1 MLGNAVV
8 LVFGLL
14 ACQDSTPAVVK
25 LSGIEGPVR
34 SADPQRAT
42 AIVVNAAGQPLE
54 GHQIGWLSG
63 DPALLSVNAQGHFIC
78 HKEGRVDLTATSG
91 ALTATAPV
99 ECAVVSE
106 LKTDELA
113 AGAMT
118 LGGSG
123 DPPEQAATVSRVETV
138 AEKPRADPPS
148 TAQRLRSTP
157 PVATTRT
164 GVVVDTWRDP
174 DEPCLNL
181 RRAANHSSA
190 RITCM
195 EDGTELIIHGKTG
208 DWYSVTMPMSH
219 GDGPKG
225 YAHGKW
231 IREN

>member
-1 MLGNAVV
+1 MRTPPCLAPCTTLLQFFFLAGSPTSERVSSDPPDRVPEPVIRPRRTSANPLMLGIAALAVV
-8 LVFGLL
+8 
-14 ACQDSTPAVVK
+14 AV
-25 LSGIEGPVR
+25 
-34 SADPQRAT
+34 
-42 AIVVNAAGQPLE
+42 
-54 GHQIGWLSG
+54 
-63 DPALLSVNAQGHFIC
+63 
-78 HKEGRVDLTATSG
+78 
-91 ALTATAPV
+91 
-99 ECAVVSE
+99 
-106 LKTDELA
+106 LA